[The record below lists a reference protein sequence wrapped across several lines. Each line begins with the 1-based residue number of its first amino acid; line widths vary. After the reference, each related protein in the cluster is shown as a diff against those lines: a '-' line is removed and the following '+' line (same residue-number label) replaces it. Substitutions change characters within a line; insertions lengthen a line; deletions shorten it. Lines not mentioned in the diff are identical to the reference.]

1 MFAMAETTTCPF
13 SRTAHTEFMTV
24 HPLVPVTFRTG
35 ELDNGHPR
43 LRSVTDSD
51 QLNVCDQTGTVY
63 QHAVRTG
70 SVRITPETA
79 TQLDIP
85 LHKLED
91 IVKSMQDMRL
101 LRPDPGDRDGFIP
114 VDPDV
119 AAATLIS
126 PLEGQIHQRRDL
138 IANIRAQLSSLLP
151 MYEQALPNK
160 ASGVEVRSL
169 RDRAEVRGAL
179 ALAATECDDEQLCI
193 RPRGAGWE
201 DTASDD
207 EALARDLAALQRG
220 VRMRVIYQHSA
231 RADLTA
237 RAYVKRIAAAGAEV
251 RTTNQ
256 LPGPFVLFDRK
267 VSFIPEE
274 SGGALELSNPAI
286 AQLLYGIFEF
296 VWDSG
301 QPYAATEAGYE
312 GISDDILQD
321 ITRLLAAGLTDDAI
335 ARRLGLSVRACRR
348 HIARLLRSLDAVS
361 RFQAGTRA
369 ASAGIIN

>member
-1 MFAMAETTTCPF
+1 MAHATTCPHGT
-13 SRTAHTEFMTV
+13 TAHTEFMTV
-24 HPLVPVTFRTG
+24 HPLKPATFRTG
-35 ELDNGHPR
+35 ELDRDHPPR
-43 LRSVTDSD
+43 LRVVTDSD
-51 QLNVCDQTGTVY
+51 ELRVCDQTGTVY

-79 TQLDIP
+79 TRLDLP
-85 LHKLED
+85 LHTLEEL
-91 IVKSMQDMRL
+91 VKRMQDMRL
-101 LRPDPGDRDGFIP
+101 LRPDPGDPDGFTPI
-114 VDPDV
+114 DPDV

-151 MYEQALPNK
+151 MYEQARPDK
-160 ASGVEVRSL
+160 SGGVEVRSL

-179 ALAATECDDEQLCI
+179 ALAATECADEQLCI

-220 VRMRVIYQHSA
+220 VRLRVIYQHSA

-267 VSFIPEE
+267 VSFIPE
-274 SGGALELSNPAI
+274 GDGALELGNPAI
-286 AQLLYGIFEF
+286 ATLLHGIFEF
-296 VWDSG
+296 IWDSG

-312 GISDDILQD
+312 GIDDDILQD
-321 ITRLLAAGLTDDAI
+321 ITRLLASGLTDEAI
-335 ARRLGLSVRACRR
+335 ARRLGMSVRACRR
-348 HIARLLRSLDAVS
+348 HIAKLLRSLDAVS
-361 RFQAGTRA
+361 RFQAGTKA
-369 ASAGIIN
+369 ASAGIISA